1 MLIGWYVSFLNK
13 FDQLI
18 DASFGP
24 FFKLIHGQTERP
36 TAIPSYRDE
45 ILHFCDVPG
54 PPRGPIRRKSENN
67 WLRTYGPTDGRTDP
81 LIELRG
87 RI

>member
-1 MLIGWYVSFLNK
+1 MRPCDL
-13 FDQLI
+13 
-18 DASFGP
+18 
-24 FFKLIHGQTERP
+24 FFIFKHGQTDGP
-36 TAIPSYRDE
+36 TDIPSYRDE

-54 PPRGPIRRKSENN
+54 PPRGPIRKKSENN
-67 WLRTYGPTDGRTDP
+67 WLGTYEPTDGRTDP